1 MAGPLTKQ
9 LNFGVTDETHRIV
22 MEITRKHRTQP
33 TDLCRGLVEAA
44 CDFYEQHGFFSFPVR
59 IEPEAFQHGYITKVA
74 EPASPYGER
83 PNAAAEIEADEVVR
97 RDLLAKKKKTR
108 SQRRGGDSDSGATD
122 AR

>member
-44 CDFYEQHGFFSFPVR
+44 CDFYE
-59 IEPEAFQHGYITKVA
+59 QHGYITKVA